1 MIVPIFLPASF
12 PVQHVKSSGVEWG
25 WITVMSSPD
34 CLVTGERCLNVCFGV
49 SHVETVQL
57 PSLLLRRIL
66 CTNFNLFF
74 YNTWVN
80 MLCHSRFLD
89 WILFYVGCVWLWISS
104 MGRWQRWE
112 KPLDSVFNLVF
123 VYDDKLSP
131 GSFPHGSELQLQPLQ
146 QYFFILFFFLLVSS
160 LEFRSFFGS
169 EVVFFLPC

>member
-1 MIVPIFLPASF
+1 MPIFLPASF

-49 SHVETVQL
+49 SHVESVQL

-89 WILFYVGCVWLWISS
+89 WILFYVGCMWLWISS
-104 MGRWQRWE
+104 IGRWQRWE
-112 KPLDSVFNLVF
+112 KPLDLVF
-123 VYDDKLSP
+123 VYDDKLPKHEFRLLSTNVWA
-131 GSFPHGSELQLQPLQ
+131 SVTATATVFLHT
-146 QYFFILFFFLLVSS
+146 FFFPSH
-160 LEFRSFFGS
+160 FI
-169 EVVFFLPC
+169 PWI